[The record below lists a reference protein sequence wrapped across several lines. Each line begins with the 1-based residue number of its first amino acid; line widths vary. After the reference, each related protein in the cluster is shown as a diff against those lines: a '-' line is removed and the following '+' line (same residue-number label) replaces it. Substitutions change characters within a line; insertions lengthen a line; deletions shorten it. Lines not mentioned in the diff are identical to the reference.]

1 MNTDSPASRTSRVA
15 PLPVDY
21 TKFCEG
27 ILALTGIDLGHYRPA
42 QMERRLR
49 AFALRNGA
57 TDLVAYLEILRRDPA
72 AREGFLDRMTIN
84 VSELFRNPERFT
96 ELEATHLPELLGRSP
111 SGLRIWS
118 AGCSYGAEIYS
129 LAILLR
135 ERAPTARHQLVAAD
149 IDEQILARARIGWF
163 TTADMRNVTAERR
176 TKWFTQSPTDR
187 ERWTV
192 GDDLRRSVDFRH
204 IDLLKNRYPTDVDL
218 IACRNV
224 VIYFNDDAKDQIYQ
238 RFFDALKPGGIL
250 FVGGT
255 ERVTHADQMG
265 WERAGT
271 FFYRKPLSPKP

>member
-1 MNTDSPASRTSRVA
+1 MSIESPSPRDATPT
-15 PLPVDY
+15 PLAADY
-21 TKFCEG
+21 RKFCDG
-27 ILALTGIDLGHYRPA
+27 IVALTGIDLAHYRPA

-57 TDLVAYLEILRRDPA
+57 ADLIAYLEILRRDPA
-72 AREGFLDRMTIN
+72 ACDAFLDRMTIN
-84 VSELFRNPERFT
+84 VSELFRNPERFR
-96 ELEATHLPELLGRSP
+96 ELETTHLPELLGRAP
-111 SGLRIWS
+111 GGLRVWS

-163 TTADMRNVTAERR
+163 TTADMRNVTPERR
-176 TKWFTQSPTDR
+176 VKWFNQSPTDR

-192 GDDLRRSVDFRH
+192 VDDLRRNIDVRRV
-204 IDLLKNRYPTDVDL
+204 DLLKDRYPMDVDL

-224 VIYFNDDAKDQIYQ
+224 VIYFNDDAKDAIYR
-238 RFFDALKPGGIL
+238 RFFAALKPGGIL

-255 ERVTHADQMG
+255 ERVTQADQMG

-271 FFYRKPLSPKP
+271 FFYRKPHSP